1 MKYVYR
7 VIISSFPYKV
17 NAFEKNLLFGVL
29 KKAEGT
35 EKSLTACPVMW
46 YNTVTV
52 V

>member
-1 MKYVYR
+1 M
-7 VIISSFPYKV
+7 SFFDKLKSGL
-17 NAFEKNLLFGVL
+17 AKTKASLFGVL